1 MVQYPILGSWR
12 TSHWHGIF
20 KGSGAEK
27 AMEPLWDPSLAPK
40 KAHPFQQFSSRHE
53 ESAFLRGNFDGNWE
67 TVFTVFF
74 FLRMLFLQRR
84 SGRHT
89 ETSMST
95 ARFFLGGKSQPKTNP
110 RFSSDL
116 REKQLQKLSIAMV
129 ARKVPPQKKNLPTG
143 NLSFFSQRSSR
154 KIYQKF
160 KSGCFWEGWVR
171 HSLKWGVP
179 QIDNHLS
186 WGILGFHGFIM
197 GNPRIFNGCF
207 LEVPR
212 KYQDKPL
219 FIQSMY
225 GHCRKP

>member
-67 TVFTVFF
+67 AVFTVF

-95 ARFFLGGKSQPKTNP
+95 ARFFFGGEIPTKNQSEVLQWFTGKTTTKIVHCHGCQKGTPPKKKPTD
-110 RFSSDL
+110 R
-116 REKQLQKLSIAMV
+116 KLEFFFPKDPVVRST
-129 ARKVPPQKKNLPTG
+129 KNS
-143 NLSFFSQRSSR
+143 NLDV
-154 KIYQKF
+154 
-160 KSGCFWEGWVR
+160 SGRVE
-171 HSLKWGVP
+171 
-179 QIDNHLS
+179 
-186 WGILGFHGFIM
+186 WGI
-197 GNPRIFNGCF
+197 PWNGGY
-207 LEVPR
+207 L
-212 KYQDKPL
+212 K
-219 FIQSMY
+219 
-225 GHCRKP
+225 